1 MSCKSAIY
9 VANTSPVTINL
20 TAQQPT
26 ATLPLGTTVRR
37 FGSANCENILELS
50 GNGILARDS
59 GYYDVDASAVLTP
72 AAAGI
77 YTVTLYQDGQPVQGA
92 SQSITA
98 TAGATIVLNI
108 PAIVRT
114 RCDCG
119 ASALTLVV
127 STTATLPAE
136 VVVNNVGIVVEKI

>member
-20 TAQQPT
+20 TAQQPK

-37 FGSANCENILELS
+37 FGRANCENILELS

>member
-9 VANTSPVTINL
+9 VASTSPATINL

-37 FGSANCENILELS
+37 FGRTNCENILELS

-72 AAAGI
+72 AAGI
-77 YTVTLYQDGQPVQGA
+77 YTVALYQDGQPVQGA

-98 TAGATIVLNI
+98 TAGATIALNI

-119 ASALTLVV
+119 ASTLTLVV
-127 STTATLPAE
+127 STTATLPADS
-136 VVVNNVGIVVEKI
+136 VVNNIGITVTKI

>member
-1 MSCKSAIY
+1 MSKAAIY

-37 FGSANCENILELS
+37 FGRTCCENILELS

-59 GYYDVDASAVLTP
+59 GYYEVEASAVLTP
-72 AAAGI
+72 AIAGV
-77 YTVTLYQDGQPVQGA
+77 YTVTLFQDGQPVQGA
-92 SQSITA
+92 TQSVTA
-98 TAGATIVLNI
+98 TAGATIGLNI

-114 RCDCG
+114 RCECG
-119 ASALTLVV
+119 ASTLTLVV
-127 STTATLPAE
+127 STTATLPVTLVANTTG
-136 VVVNNVGIVVEKI
+136 VVVEKL

>member
-1 MSCKSAIY
+1 MSCKAAIY
-9 VANTSPVTINL
+9 TANTSPVTITL

-37 FGSANCENILELS
+37 FGRVNCENILELS

-72 AAAGI
+72 SAAGI

-92 SQSITA
+92 SQSVTA
-98 TAGATIVLNI
+98 AAAATITFNI

-114 RCDCG
+114 RCECG
-119 ASALTLVV
+119 ASTLTLVV
-127 STTATLPAE
+127 STTATMPVTLVANNTG
-136 VVVNNVGIVVEKI
+136 VVIERI

>member
-1 MSCKSAIY
+1 MSKAAIY
-9 VANTSPVTINL
+9 TASTSPVTINL
-20 TAQQPT
+20 TAAQPT

-37 FGSANCENILELS
+37 FGRICCENILELS

-59 GYYDVDASAVLTP
+59 GYYKVDVSAVLTP

-92 SQSITA
+92 AQSVTA
-98 TAGATIVLNI
+98 AAGATIGLNI

-114 RCDCG
+114 RCECG
-119 ASALTLVV
+119 ASTLTLVV
-127 STTATLPAE
+127 STTATEPATI
-136 VVVNNVGIVVEKI
+136 VVNNTGVTVEKI

>member
-9 VANTSPVTINL
+9 VASTSHVTINL

-26 ATLPLGTTVRR
+26 ATLPLGTTVRL
-37 FGSANCENILELS
+37 FGRSCCENILELS

-77 YTVTLYQDGQPVQGA
+77 YTVALYQDGQPVNGA

-98 TAGATIVLNI
+98 TAGATIALNI

-114 RCDCG
+114 SCDCG
-119 ASALTLVV
+119 ASSMTLVV

-136 VVVNNVGIVVEKI
+136 VVVNNIGVVVEKI

>member
-1 MSCKSAIY
+1 MAKSAIY
-9 VANTSPVTINL
+9 TANTSPATINL

-37 FGSANCENILELS
+37 FGRSCCENILELS

-59 GYYDVDASAVLTP
+59 GYYDLDASAVLTP

-98 TAGATIVLNI
+98 SAGATIVLNI

-136 VVVNNVGIVVEKI
+136 VVVNNVVIVVEKI

>member
-1 MSCKSAIY
+1 MSCKAAIY
-9 VANTSPVTINL
+9 TANTSPVTITL

-37 FGSANCENILELS
+37 FGRVNCENILELS

-72 AAAGI
+72 SAAGI
-77 YTVTLYQDGQPVQGA
+77 YTVALYQDGQPVQGA
-92 SQSITA
+92 SQSVTA
-98 TAGATIVLNI
+98 TAGVTIALNI

-114 RCDCG
+114 SCDRG
-119 ASALTLVV
+119 ASVLTLVV

-136 VVVNNVGIVVEKI
+136 IVVNNIGVVVEKI

>member
-1 MSCKSAIY
+1 MSKAAIY
-9 VANTSPVTINL
+9 AANTSPVTINL

-37 FGSANCENILELS
+37 FGRTCCENILELS

-59 GYYDVDASAVLTP
+59 GYYYVDASAVITP
-72 AAAGI
+72 AVAGV
-77 YTVTLYQDGQPVQGA
+77 YTVSLFQDGQPVQGA
-92 SQSITA
+92 LRSITA
-98 TAGATIVLNI
+98 TAGVTIAFNI

-119 ASALTLVV
+119 ASTLTLVLSKTGADAAAV
-127 STTATLPAE
+127 VINNTAA
-136 VVVNNVGIVVEKI
+136 VIVKI

>member
-9 VANTSPVTINL
+9 VANTSPATINL

-37 FGSANCENILELS
+37 FGRTNCENILELS
-50 GNGILARDS
+50 GNGILARDI
-59 GYYDVDASAVLTP
+59 GYYDVDASAILTP

-77 YTVTLYQDGQPVQGA
+77 YTVALYQDGQPVQGA
-92 SQSITA
+92 SQGITA
-98 TAGATIVLNI
+98 TAGATISLNI

-127 STTATLPAE
+127 STTASLPAE
-136 VVVNNVGIVVEKI
+136 IVVNNIGVVVEKI

>member
-9 VANTSPVTINL
+9 TANTSPVTINL

-37 FGSANCENILELS
+37 FGRSCCENILEQS

-92 SQSITA
+92 SQSVTA
-98 TAGATIVLNI
+98 VSGATIAMNI
-108 PAIVRT
+108 PAVVRT
-114 RCDCG
+114 RCDFG
-119 ASALTLVV
+119 ASVLSLVV

-136 VVVNNVGIVVEKI
+136 IVVNTIGIVVEKI

>member
-1 MSCKSAIY
+1 MSCKSSIY
-9 VANTSPVTINL
+9 VASTSPVTINL

-26 ATLPLGTTVRR
+26 ATLHLGTTVRR
-37 FGSANCENILELS
+37 FGRANCENILELS

-92 SQSITA
+92 SQSVTA
-98 TAGATIVLNI
+98 TAGATIALNI

-114 RCDCG
+114 RFDCG

-127 STTATLPAE
+127 STTATLPAD
-136 VVVNNVGIVVEKI
+136 VIINNVGVVVEKI

>member
-1 MSCKSAIY
+1 MSCKSVIY
-9 VANTSPVTINL
+9 VANTSTVTINL

-37 FGSANCENILELS
+37 FGRANCENILELS

-98 TAGATIVLNI
+98 TAGATIVLNT

>member
-37 FGSANCENILELS
+37 FGRANCENILELS

-77 YTVTLYQDGQPVQGA
+77 YTVALYQDGQPVQGA

-98 TAGATIVLNI
+98 AAGATIALNI

-114 RCDCG
+114 LCDCG
-119 ASALTLVV
+119 ASSLTLVV

-136 VVVNNVGIVVEKI
+136 IVVNNIGVVVEKI

>member
-9 VANTSPVTINL
+9 VASTSPVTINL

-37 FGSANCENILELS
+37 FGRSNCENILELS
-50 GNGILARDS
+50 GNGILARYS

-98 TAGATIVLNI
+98 AAGDTIALNI
-108 PAIVRT
+108 PSIVRT

-127 STTATLPAE
+127 STTAALPAAI
-136 VVVNNVGIVVEKI
+136 VANNIGVVVEKI

>member
-9 VANTSPVTINL
+9 TANTSTVTINL

-26 ATLPLGTTVRR
+26 ATPPLGTTVRR
-37 FGSANCENILELS
+37 FGRTDCENILELS

-77 YTVTLYQDGQPVQGA
+77 YTVALYQDGQPVQGA

-98 TAGATIVLNI
+98 TAGATIALNI

-136 VVVNNVGIVVEKI
+136 IVVNNIGVAVEKI

>member
-1 MSCKSAIY
+1 MSKAAIY
-9 VANTSPVTINL
+9 TANTSPVTINL

-37 FGSANCENILELS
+37 FGRTCCENILELS

-59 GYYDVDASAVLTP
+59 GYYDVHGSVVITP
-72 AAAGI
+72 AVAGV
-77 YTVTLYQDGQPVQGA
+77 YTVTLFQDGQPVQGA
-92 SQSITA
+92 SQSVTA
-98 TAGATIVLNI
+98 AAGATIAFNI

-119 ASALTLVV
+119 ASTLTLVL
-127 STTATLPAE
+127 SKTGADAAA
-136 VVVNNVGIVVEKI
+136 VVVNNTGVVIVKI

>member
-1 MSCKSAIY
+1 MSKSAIY
-9 VANTSPVTINL
+9 TANTSPVTINL

-26 ATLPLGTTVRR
+26 ATLPLDTTVRR
-37 FGSANCENILELS
+37 FGRANCENILELS

-77 YTVTLYQDGQPVQGA
+77 YTVTLYQDGQPVHGA
-92 SQSITA
+92 SQSVTA
-98 TAGATIVLNI
+98 VAGATISLNI
-108 PAIVRT
+108 PAVVRT

-119 ASALTLVV
+119 ASALSLVV
-127 STTATLPAE
+127 STTADIPAAI
-136 VVVNNVGIVVEKI
+136 VVNNIGIVAEKI